1 MSALEQARENML
13 ERQIRTWDVLDERV
27 LAAMAAIPRERFVP
41 AGWEALAYAD
51 MAIPLP
57 HGQAMMEPKVEAR
70 LLQAAMVRPTDRIL
84 EIGTGSGYM
93 TALLARLGGSVT
105 SVERIEAFIPTAGE
119 KLQAHG
125 LGNVHLVTGNGRDWL
140 KGPERFD
147 VVVVTGSLPDASLLS
162 GAVLEEDGRLVV
174 VVGQDPV
181 MEAMLFTREG
191 PVGLCRESL
200 FDTWVAPLQDIETR
214 PVFQF

>member
-105 SVERIEAFIPTAGE
+105 SVERIEAFIPPAGE

-162 GAVLEEDGRLVV
+162 GAVLEEDGRLVA

>member
-41 AGWEALAYAD
+41 EGWEALAYAD

-125 LGNVHLVTGNGRDWL
+125 LGNVRLVAGNGRDWL

>member
-162 GAVLEEDGRLVV
+162 GAVLEEDGRLVA

>member
-41 AGWEALAYAD
+41 EGWEALAYAD

-93 TALLARLGGSVT
+93 TALLARLGGAVT

-162 GAVLEEDGRLVV
+162 GAVLEEDGRLVA

>member
-41 AGWEALAYAD
+41 EGWEALAYAD

-119 KLQAHG
+119 KLQAQG

-162 GAVLEEDGRLVV
+162 GAVLEEDGRLVA

-191 PVGLCRESL
+191 PVGLSRESL

>member
-41 AGWEALAYAD
+41 EGWEALAYAD

-93 TALLARLGGSVT
+93 TALLARLGGAVT

-119 KLQAHG
+119 KLQAQG

>member
-27 LAAMAAIPRERFVP
+27 LAAIAAIPRERFVP

-70 LLQAAMVRPTDRIL
+70 LLQAAMVRPSDRIL

-105 SVERIEAFIPTAGE
+105 SVERIEAFIPVAEE
-119 KLQAHG
+119 KLQAQG
-125 LGNVHLVTGNGRDWL
+125 LGNVHLVVGNGRDWL

-147 VVVVTGSLPDASLLS
+147 VVVVTGSVPDASLLS
-162 GAVLEEDGRLVV
+162 GAVLEEDGRLVA
-174 VVGQDPV
+174 VVGRGPV

-191 PVGLCRESL
+191 PVGLCQESL
-200 FDTWVAPLQDIETR
+200 FDTWVAPLQDIEAR
-214 PVFQF
+214 PAFQF

>member
-70 LLQAAMVRPTDRIL
+70 LLQAAMVRPADRIL

-105 SVERIEAFIPTAGE
+105 SVERLEAFIPAAEE
-119 KLQAHG
+119 KLQAQG
-125 LGNVHLVTGNGRDWL
+125 LGNVRLVAGNALDWL

-147 VVVVTGSLPDASLLS
+147 VVVVTGSVPDASLLTD
-162 GAVLEEDGRLVV
+162 AVLEEDGRLVA
-174 VVGQDPV
+174 VVGQGPV

-191 PVGLCRESL
+191 PGGLCKESL
-200 FDTWVAPLQDIETR
+200 FDTWVAPLQDIEAR
-214 PVFQF
+214 PAFQF